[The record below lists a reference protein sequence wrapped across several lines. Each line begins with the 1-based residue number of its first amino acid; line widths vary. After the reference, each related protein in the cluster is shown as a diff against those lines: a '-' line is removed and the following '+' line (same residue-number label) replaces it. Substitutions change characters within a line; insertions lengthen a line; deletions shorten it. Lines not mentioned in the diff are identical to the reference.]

1 VAEAATARAPDG
13 TSGAR
18 ADTSGRRADGYG
30 RRDVRAD
37 GYGTRDVRADGYG
50 TRDVRAGANRTRTDA
65 AGSAAELVDA
75 CRAGDQAAWERLIQ
89 RYRAVVWTVARS
101 HGLRPADCEDVCQLT
116 WLRVIENIGSL
127 TTPARLGA
135 WIVTTARREALKV
148 SGNGVKYH
156 LVDDLSD
163 FTPHACHQATP
174 EETVLSR
181 AEGDLARKAVRHL
194 PAQHQA
200 LLGLLLRDPPMSYDA
215 ISAALAMPRGSIG
228 PTRKRIL
235 RQARAFLR
243 DM

>member
-1 VAEAATARAPDG
+1 VVNAAMVRTRDG
-13 TSGAR
+13 TAGTGA
-18 ADTSGRRADGYG
+18 GLPP
-30 RRDVRAD
+30 
-37 GYGTRDVRADGYG
+37 
-50 TRDVRAGANRTRTDA
+50 RTTAPQKSPARQGPPA
-65 AGSAAELVDA
+65 PHGSPAELVEA
-75 CRAGDQAAWERLIQ
+75 CRAGDQRAWARLVR

-116 WLRVIENIGSL
+116 WLRVLENIGTL
-127 TTPARLGA
+127 THPSKLGA

-148 SGNGVKYH
+148 SGNGGKYH
-156 LVDDLSD
+156 LVDDLSQ
-163 FTPHACHQATP
+163 FTHDTCPQATP

-181 AEGDLARKAVRHL
+181 AEGDLARSAFRHL

-228 PTRKRIL
+228 PTRNRIL
-235 RQARAFLR
+235 RQARDFLR

>member
-1 VAEAATARAPDG
+1 MAG
-13 TSGAR
+13 TTG
-18 ADTSGRRADGYG
+18 
-30 RRDVRAD
+30 VR
-37 GYGTRDVRADGYG
+37 G
-50 TRDVRAGANRTRTDA
+50 A
-65 AGSAAELVDA
+65 AGEVPGTAVSGSPAELVAA
-75 CRAGDQAAWERLIQ
+75 CRAGDQAAWGRLIQ

-116 WLRVIENIGSL
+116 WLRVIENIGAIDD
-127 TTPARLGA
+127 PARLGA

-156 LVDDLSD
+156 LVDDLSE
-163 FTPHACHQATP
+163 FTHETGHQVTP

-181 AEGDLARKAVRHL
+181 AEGDLARMAIRHL

-228 PTRKRIL
+228 PTRNRIL
-235 RQARAFLR
+235 RQARDFLR